1 MAKSWFGIVFAV
13 VIGLFAGQTARAN
26 DVVYDQVGRWQVVV
40 SAQGNSFAFC
50 SAVIDNGRARLQI
63 RTDGSAWF
71 ISVPHAGRRGN
82 VEAMYGF
89 GGGREVVNFY
99 TEGDG
104 SAFILINADQVNA
117 FRSNQTFGVDIG
129 RNSQEWRLDGS
140 RAAVDKARECARNQ
154 GRQQAADAKAG
165 AEPARGRN
173 CPAPGSLRSQNS
185 NRAVTVTFYNGS
197 DTPVTIYWIGY
208 DGQWQRYHTL
218 QPDRNVQQR
227 TFGTHPWV
235 ATEPNGD
242 CIGEVFMPQPGG
254 GAENNNFQI
263 FRR

>member
-1 MAKSWFGIVFAV
+1 MAKSWFGIVLGVAIGIAAV
-13 VIGLFAGQTARAN
+13 QAAQAN
-26 DVVYDQVGRWQVVV
+26 DAVYERIGRWQVVV
-40 SAQGNSFAFC
+40 SAPGNSFAFC
-50 SAVIDNGRARLQI
+50 SAEIDNGRARLQI
-63 RTDGSAWF
+63 RTDGSNWF
-71 ISVPHAGRRGN
+71 VTVPHRGRRGD
-82 VEAMYGF
+82 VEVMYGF
-89 GGGREVVNFY
+89 GGGREVANFF

-129 RNSQEWRLDGS
+129 RNEQEWRLDGA
-140 RAAVDKARECARNQ
+140 RAAIDKARECARNH
-154 GRQQAADAKAG
+154 GRQQTSNPQPVV
-165 AEPARGRN
+165 EPSRGRH
-173 CPAPGSLRSQNS
+173 CPAPGLRSQNS
-185 NRAVTVTFYNGS
+185 DRPVTVTFYNGS
-197 DTPVTIYWIGY
+197 NVPVTIYWIRY

-254 GAENNNFQI
+254 GPENNNFQI
-263 FRR
+263 FRK